1 MYAISINLGDG
12 KKLVADVC
20 PEDSYK
26 EIFIG
31 IEDTDG
37 NYQDLAMVREQYT
50 YEGNKVVPIHDRY
63 SVLVWGDE
71 TTDDYTQRI
80 DIKAYEDERE

>member
-1 MYAISINLGDG
+1 MYAISINLGNG

-31 IEDTDG
+31 VEDTDG
-37 NYQDLAMVREQYT
+37 NYQDLAVVREQYA
-50 YEGNKVVPIHDRY
+50 YEGNKVVPIHDSY
-63 SVLVWGDE
+63 EVLVWGDS
-71 TTDDYTQRI
+71 TTDYFTHKI
-80 DIKAYEDERE
+80 DIKAYEDE